1 MKTIFTILFC
11 VILNSIAQIALKLG
25 MSNISISKNPSIF
38 SMDMIQSL
46 VFNRYVIIGWA
57 LYGMSFVIWLYVL
70 SKVKLSYAYP
80 FISLS
85 YVLVAV
91 LGYLILDEKISTG
104 AWIGI
109 GLVVVGVSLIGMNIG
124 N

>member
-1 MKTIFTILFC
+1 MKNIFTILFC

-57 LYGMSFVIWLYVL
+57 LYGISFVIWLYVL

-85 YVLVAV
+85 YVIVAV